1 MREGLDEQS
10 NLVRLLLVQI
20 AGLLQL
26 AKEVKALFP
35 STGAPHPPVRMH
47 VHTQTHASY
56 RAKCVLSGTT
66 EGVMRSRGRAESQGP
81 VFSMTMELLLIPPS
95 QGSQSASGLS
105 GWATPWMG
113 QFSFS

>member
-35 STGAPHPPVRMH
+35 STGAPHPPV
-47 VHTQTHASY
+47 HTQTHASY
-56 RAKCVLSGTT
+56 RARCVLSGTT
-66 EGVMRSRGRAESQGP
+66 EGVMRSRGREETQVP
-81 VFSMTMELLLIPPS
+81 VCSKIMELLLVPPS
-95 QGSQSASGLS
+95 QGSQSTSGLS
-105 GWATPWMG
+105 GWATPRMG